1 MWGGA
6 PPRLEFFDP
15 WRFRNRLVLQELGE
29 VKELIA
35 KARKAAD
42 SAEQAEYLAEIL
54 EDAELA
60 QWHQCG
66 EQEAAEQ
73 KVRDFEASPIVQEMA
88 RAKDGVSQLPPV
100 LLHVKAKKALR
111 ETKRHESDITE
122 SVKPSLAIVLAPSSV
137 NCVDLIMEKHRDREA
152 AKSLKHAL
160 QCLDAAAQGSSTVRL
175 SNMMKGDVLNDIE
188 IEVERMKQDRDQV
201 IPKRNYLGAYG
212 YAPIENMNAT
222 QRDALRAWPP
232 GERSVMLA
240 LTPTNP
246 GPDPRYFEVNRQSL
260 SHLESYAERQPGAV
274 PSCVLLLRSSF
285 GLSGEVLLHRKVKEA
300 MAAAL
305 RCSVAVPPGGI
316 QEQEQEMQQ
325 KQEQEQEHGQLPRY
339 PTSGCIRPERPALV
353 VTTFSV
359 LSTWAAE
366 LQQWTPTLRHRR
378 YHGPYRSL
386 QRWSDDEV
394 LESYD
399 VLLTTY
405 QVLQL
410 DQEKLCSNP
419 GVRFSCI
426 VLDESQTIKNDKS
439 LTSKAVKRLAAASG
453 SDCVRV
459 FLNPG
464 FLGAKDQ
471 FLKTFE
477 RPLKKGIK
485 GKKKREAMRQLAEIF
500 RVPPAAT
507 GKVNGETCS
516 VIEGD
521 GSAWDT
527 TCSKD
532 LRENVIIEHIGAWLK
547 TVMIHP
553 EFFVDAHMTACEAET
568 YYLRHRK
575 DKSWRNV
582 VPAIRR
588 SGHRGASTLNWLTN
602 FVCWICATL
611 ETPQEACEEGRRYF
625 VCVDG
630 VRRWIVFCFEGD
642 DSILAVSPQI
652 TEKCPVYIR
661 ALQEGRRYFVCVD
674 GVRRWI
680 VFCFEGDDSILA
692 VSPQI
697 TEKCPV
703 YIRALQGSER
713 QSTPQALRR
722 SAEALR
728 CLRTALEPFVLRFG
742 IAHASQEG
750 LTGYKQYQYLRSATQ
765 TARRN
770 SEEWEATYQELRELR
785 VDPVVRL
792 RGSRKLVLPVQMQ
805 PDRPGPF
812 TLGEE
817 YDHDEQ
823 ENLRQRR
830 QRQEEEVPGG
840 RPLDFDLG
848 LSKDFF
854 WPHPL
859 KAGGRKGWRSTVV
872 SMEKLPSE
880 TLWP

>member
-1 MWGGA
+1 MAILCQEAGLPELQRRLSHLQQSRDASVARAKELRIELTRFSVAIGGEPKQGETWSTIRERSQMLLEEMWA
-6 PPRLEFFDP
+6 AYIEARTLHQSLEAHCASLPPGTELLSAAES
-15 WRFRNRLVLQELGE
+15 LQEAHRECSLLE
-29 VKELIA
+29 QKVS

-100 LLHVKAKKALR
+100 LLHVKAKKGLGMVQTPR
-111 ETKRHESDITE
+111 
-122 SVKPSLAIVLAPSSV
+122 
-137 NCVDLIMEKHRDREA
+137 
-152 AKSLKHAL
+152 
-160 QCLDAAAQGSSTVRL
+160 
-175 SNMMKGDVLNDIE
+175 
-188 IEVERMKQDRDQV
+188 
-201 IPKRNYLGAYG
+201 LGALAG
-212 YAPIENMNAT
+212 FLDTEWAMHFPAGDGNPENDLT
-222 QRDALRAWPP
+222 FPVLPFLDALRAWPP

-316 QEQEQEMQQ
+316 QAALRNY
-325 KQEQEQEHGQLPRY
+325 QLQGFTWLSANAANGIGSLLADDMGLGKTLQAASLLLHLREI
-339 PTSGCIRPERPALV
+339 GCIRPERPALV

-386 QRWSDDEV
+386 QRWSDDEG

-459 FLNPG
+459 ALSGTPIENRLAELHSLFEFLNPG

-477 RPLKKGIK
+477 RPLKK
-485 GKKKREAMRQLAEIF
+485 
-500 RVPPAAT
+500 
-507 GKVNGETCS
+507 
-516 VIEGD
+516 
-521 GSAWDT
+521 
-527 TCSKD
+527 
-532 LRENVIIEHIGAWLK
+532 
-547 TVMIHP
+547 
-553 EFFVDAHMTACEAET
+553 
-568 YYLRHRK
+568 
-575 DKSWRNV
+575 
-582 VPAIRR
+582 
-588 SGHRGASTLNWLTN
+588 
-602 FVCWICATL
+602 
-611 ETPQEACEEGRRYF
+611 
-625 VCVDG
+625 
-630 VRRWIVFCFEGD
+630 
-642 DSILAVSPQI
+642 
-652 TEKCPVYIR
+652 
-661 ALQEGRRYFVCVD
+661 
-674 GVRRWI
+674 
-680 VFCFEGDDSILA
+680 
-692 VSPQI
+692 
-697 TEKCPV
+697 
-703 YIRALQGSER
+703 GSER

-728 CLRTALEPFVLRFG
+728 CLRTALEPFVLRRLKSDRA
-742 IAHASQEG
+742 IAP
-750 LTGYKQYQYLRSATQ
+750 
-765 TARRN
+765 
-770 SEEWEATYQELRELR
+770 ELPDKIEYDY
-785 VDPVVRL
+785 V
-792 RGSRKLVLPVQMQ
+792 VQMQ
-805 PDRPGPF
+805 PEQSELYES
-812 TLGEE
+812 LGQVLLRGAAQGLLASTVDAPELEE
-817 YDHDEQ
+817 GRTHQ
-823 ENLRQRR
+823 QRR
-830 QRQEEEVPGG
+830 SAAIFLALHRLQQVCNHPAALPPEHRPDNCPKAAKASGKTAKLIELLGAIWEAEPEEGPLQKALIFTQYRGTQDLLVELLQAHFPNFRAVPFHGNLSADE
-840 RPLDFDLG
+840 RDKAVRDF
-848 LSKDFF
+848 SKD
-854 WPHPL
+854 PHCRTMVLTL
-859 KAGGRKGWRSTVV
+859 KAGGVGLTLTAASHVIHFDRCWNPAKEAQATDRAHRIGQAHTVLV
-872 SMEKLPSE
+872 HRITTEGSCEERLAMILAGKKAMAEAVLSDTGEQKSVTKDLASMSDAELRQLFCL
-880 TLWP
+880 TRGL